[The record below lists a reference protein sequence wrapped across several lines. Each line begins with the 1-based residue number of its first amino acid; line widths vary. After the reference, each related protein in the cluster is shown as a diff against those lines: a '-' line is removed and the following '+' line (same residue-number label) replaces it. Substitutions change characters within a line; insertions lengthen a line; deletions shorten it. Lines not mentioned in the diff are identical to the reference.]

1 VTDSRPRID
10 APPIELL
17 ASNDSNEYHDYMAST
32 MTIRNLQD
40 SLKQKLRVRAALHG
54 RSMEAEVREIL
65 AQSLGDEATLTPQT
79 GRFSHLVGVW
89 KDRLTTDQ
97 VLSVTRGE

>member
-1 VTDSRPRID
+1 MGH
-10 APPIELL
+10 L
-17 ASNDSNEYHDYMAST
+17 ASNAGNEYIDVMANT
-32 MTIRNLQD
+32 LTIRNLQD

-65 AQSLGDEATLTPQT
+65 AQSLGDEPSLTPQA

-97 VLSVTRGE
+97 VLSITRGE